1 MRTMHTITA
10 CWEYFTMAE
19 RDQGPTTSHFGSYY
33 PTGYV
38 VAVFDQRDQAEQAA
52 QALREAAGEDADQVR
67 VFAGEEVLA
76 IDRRVREERTLGQRL
91 GGLFASDEG
100 EAQQQ
105 YLEAAQRGAT
115 IVTVHAPD
123 LAAAQRAAAVL
134 TPRGARALHHYGPNV
149 MTDLTPRP
157 GA

>member
-1 MRTMHTITA
+1 
-10 CWEYFTMAE
+10 MAA
-19 RDQGPTTSHFGSYY
+19 RDAGPTANHFGSYY

-38 VAVFDQRDQAEQAA
+38 VAVFDQRDRAEQAA
-52 QALREAAGEDADQVR
+52 QGFRAAGGDADQVR

-76 IDRRVREERTLGQRL
+76 LDRQFRQERTLGQRL

-123 LAAAQRAAAVL
+123 LAEAQRVADML
-134 TPRGARALHHYGPNV
+134 TPHGAHALHHYGPTA
-149 MTDLTPRP
+149 MTDLSPRRHE
-157 GA
+157 

>member
-1 MRTMHTITA
+1 
-10 CWEYFTMAE
+10 MAE
-19 RDQGPTTSHFGSYY
+19 RDEGPTTNHFGSYY

-38 VAVFDQRDQAEQAA
+38 VAVFDQRDRAEQAA
-52 QALREAAGEDADQVR
+52 QALRAAAGEHADQVR

-76 IDRRVREERTLGQRL
+76 LDRRVRRERTLTQRL

-123 LAAAQRAAAVL
+123 PAAAQRAAAVL
-134 TPRGARALHHYGPNV
+134 TPHGARALHHYGPNV
-149 MTDLTPRP
+149 MTDLSPRP
-157 GA
+157 RE